1 MEKNMIDKVGQQAQ
15 EMLEAIA
22 KLEVPAK
29 VRAMAEESVA
39 KAREVNAKW
48 NAASSTG
55 ATVLEETVL
64 ATQAGIKTVAET
76 VMANTM
82 ANAEAAFDAAQKLAR
97 AKSLAEVAQIQAKF
111 AQEQLAKAGE
121 QAKAL
126 LELSTKAAK
135 ETNDTL
141 TAIAAKAVED
151 LKKLS

>member
-1 MEKNMIDKVGQQAQ
+1 MIDKVSKQAQ
-15 EMLEAIA
+15 EMFEAA
-22 KLEVPAK
+22 VNLEVPPK
-29 VRAMAEESVA
+29 IRAMAEESVA
-39 KAREVNAKW
+39 KAREANAKW

-55 ATVLEETVL
+55 ATALEKTVL
-64 ATQAGIKTVAET
+64 ATQASFKTVAEK

-97 AKSLAEVAQIQAKF
+97 AKSLTEVAQIQAAF
-111 AQEQLAKAGE
+111 AQEQVAKAGE